1 MIKIATITWE
11 AYYGNTPAWTDM
23 ASNRLVFSGSSS
35 NINTTVQ
42 ATQWQDGTH
51 VGNGTPGTDQCGT
64 THVPNVKLT
73 SGTQWSLNG
82 AGAATITEIADTSCT
97 FRLHFNDAAN
107 YSLQNG
113 RLYTY
118 DGTTTTSEA
127 VGVDAAM
134 WVKGNAHVAWTAINS
149 DSATGPTVTSLRTAA
164 TFTTADIG
172 GNNTNEYY
180 ALQNKTAAVDQYYYV
195 ALSASPETAGGK
207 SSFALGAY
215 LEYF

>member
-1 MIKIATITWE
+1 
-11 AYYGNTPAWTDM
+11 M
-23 ASNRLVFSGSSS
+23 AANRLVFSGSLT

-64 THVPNVKLT
+64 NHAQNVKLT
-73 SGTQWSLNG
+73 SGTQWSLDG
-82 AGAATITEIADTSCT
+82 AGAATISEIADTSTT

-118 DGTTTTSEA
+118 DGTTTTTEA

-134 WVKGNAHVAWTAINS
+134 WVKGQSQTAWTAINS
-149 DSATGPTVTSLRTAA
+149 DSATGPTVTSLSTTYTSG
-164 TFTTADIG
+164 TFTTADLG
-172 GNNTNEYY
+172 GNNTNEFYGL
-180 ALQNKTAAVDQYYYV
+180 ANRSASVDHYYYV

-215 LEYF
+215 LEYY

>member
-1 MIKIATITWE
+1 MTT
-11 AYYGNTPAWTDM
+11 
-23 ASNRLVFSGSSS
+23 NRLVFSGSSS

-64 THVPNVKLT
+64 NHIPNVKLT
-73 SGTQWSLNG
+73 SGTQWSLAG
-82 AGAATITEIADTSCT
+82 GGAATISEIADTSTT

-118 DGTTTTSEA
+118 DGTTTTTEA

-134 WVKGNAHVAWTAINS
+134 WVKGESHTAWTAINS
-149 DSATGPTVTSLRTAA
+149 DSATGPSVSSLRTAA
-164 TFTTADIG
+164 NFTTADIG

-180 ALQNKTAAVDQYYYV
+180 PLSSRTNAVDHYYYV
-195 ALSASPETAGGK
+195 AMSASPETAGGK
-207 SSFALGAY
+207 ASFALGAY